1 MRSVSILVSSAVLCI
16 PWSSSAQD
24 SVVDKHVKVYYEKG
38 RFGGFPANHGIWT
51 WGNEILVGF
60 SRGYYKDLGDE
71 RHNIDRERPEEHALA
86 RSLDGGETWTLE
98 LPYKNGFLVPHKTG
112 LHGVELPGVE
122 IREPVACP
130 GGINFTHP
138 DFAMTLRM
146 FGPREARG
154 IFYYSYDRGHK
165 WEGPFGLPNLGTA
178 GLVPR
183 TDYIVEN
190 KDSVTV
196 FLTANKSDKKEGR
209 VLCARTSDGG
219 ATWKFISWVT
229 PEPPPSANY
238 PPNGYS
244 YAIMPSAVR
253 LSDKDLVCAVR
264 WREGKPSWITVYDS
278 HDNGKTW
285 NDLGKVVPSTGEG
298 NPPSMIKL
306 KDGRICLTY
315 GYRAEPYSICAK
327 ISADGGKT
335 WTKEIVLRNDGGNRD
350 LGYPRTVLRPDG
362 KVVTTYYIWDKES
375 GPERYIGA
383 TIWDPSRIK

>member
-1 MRSVSILVSSAVLCI
+1 
-16 PWSSSAQD
+16 
-24 SVVDKHVKVYYEKG
+24 
-38 RFGGFPANHGIWT
+38 
-51 WGNEILVGF
+51 
-60 SRGYYKDLGDE
+60 
-71 RHNIDRERPEEHALA
+71 
-86 RSLDGGETWTLE
+86 
-98 LPYKNGFLVPHKTG
+98 
-112 LHGVELPGVE
+112 
-122 IREPVACP
+122 
-130 GGINFTHP
+130 
-138 DFAMTLRM
+138 MTLRM
-146 FGPREARG
+146 FGPREAQG

-165 WEGPFGLPNLGTA
+165 WEGPFALPDLDTA

-183 TDYIVEN
+183 TDYIVES

-196 FLTANKSDKKEGR
+196 FLTANQSDKKEGR

-278 HDNGKTW
+278 HDNGRTW
-285 NDLGKVVPSTGEG
+285 SDLGKVVPSTGEG

-362 KVVTTYYIWDKES
+362 KVVTTYYIWDRES